1 MILHFRSVGFV
12 SMLFSALCPL
22 FAVQWCIKLA
32 FLFFAK
38 YFLYLH
44 FKCYPLSWL
53 PHWKPLNRIHSPFH
67 LLINTS
73 TPTSWPWHSPTLGQR
88 AFTGPRA
95 SPPIETDKLTSFSVP
110 TTTVKYTSSQPTLS
124 SIPGSLGPFRDTS
137 GGLDCLVYP
146 AGCSLAN
153 MESPHPIP
161 NDPASLQA
169 SSTRQMN
176 VLPRSVCS
184 QFTVHLHTPKAGWK
198 YTITGDSPTR
208 ARVTVP

>member
-88 AFTGPRA
+88 AFTGRKV
-95 SPPIETDKLTSFSVP
+95 SPPTDDWLDQLLLHMQLETWVPPCVLFGLWFSP
-110 TTTVKYTSSQPTLS
+110 
-124 SIPGSLGPFRDTS
+124 
-137 GGLDCLVYP
+137 
-146 AGCSLAN
+146 
-153 MESPHPIP
+153 
-161 NDPASLQA
+161 
-169 SSTRQMN
+169 
-176 VLPRSVCS
+176 
-184 QFTVHLHTPKAGWK
+184 
-198 YTITGDSPTR
+198 
-208 ARVTVP
+208 